1 MNSLI
6 KQVFIFLLFFNSLNG
21 YQLEDK
27 LQVIITGKIAKF
39 ISWGDNTSK
48 TLDITVFNNKFG
60 TYFDDLYQDKKIKGK
75 NVVINYIDKI
85 EQIKDT
91 HILYICDSDFNT
103 LNNIFNHTKNKKI
116 VTISDIRGFAQKGG
130 MVQIYQKNQKL
141 KLKINLNIVNQ
152 KNIKIKSSLLRIVD
166 IVGDNK

>member
-6 KQVFIFLLFFNSLNG
+6 KKFFIVLLFFNSLNG

-39 ISWGDNTSK
+39 ISWDSNNSE

-60 TYFDDLYQDKKIKGK
+60 TYFDELYKDKKIKGK
-75 NVVINYIDKI
+75 NVVINYIDRI
-85 EQIKDT
+85 EQIKNT
-91 HILYICDSDFNT
+91 HILYICNVDFNT
-103 LNNIFNHTKNKKI
+103 LNNIFSYTKDKKV

-141 KLKINLNIVNQ
+141 KLKINLDIVNQ
-152 KNIKIKSSLLRIVD
+152 KNIQIKSSLLRIVD